1 MLCLFP
7 VDEFVELGSMRVHRE
22 VVTFPKLRR
31 GSWGWGW
38 EESCWGWGWEES
50 CVGWVG
56 LGWLVA
62 PSAAYTEVSRGNG
75 AAAARPYLRCCRSA
89 PVQAGGWKE
98 AQVRVMGAAGWKT
111 GGGGVV
117 FGGHQVNSPRL

>member
-1 MLCLFP
+1 MLCLFA
-7 VDEFVELGSMRVHRE
+7 VEEFVELGSMRVHRE

-31 GSWGWGW
+31 GS
-38 EESCWGWGWEES
+38 WGWGWEES

-111 GGGGVV
+111 WVGEES
-117 FGGHQVNSPRL
+117 FLADTR